1 MKNFRILALLG
12 AVLAAPASYA
22 FALPVISGGISLG
35 GLDTW
40 NTTGA
45 LFGSAPYTISTAT
58 GTLAPISGAVVVLP
72 ASLVFASP
80 DEVLL
85 SSTGGGE
92 TVTFT
97 ITGPVTVAYAGP
109 GNSIQDVLGNGI
121 FTETGAVNYAPTA
134 GIFDL
139 SESSTLGLSAVEIT
153 AGVAGPEPGPEP
165 SSLILLGTGLLG
177 ASALFFRRQRRE
189 V

>member
-1 MKNFRILALLG
+1 MKTFRTLALLG
-12 AVLAAPASYA
+12 AVLFA
-22 FALPVISGGISLG
+22 FASVASATPVLG
-35 GLDTW
+35 AVAFSGLDTW
-40 NTTGA
+40 NTTEV
-45 LFGSAPYTISTAT
+45 LFGSAPYTIAAAN
-58 GTLAPISGAVVVLP
+58 GTLAPISGAAVTLP

-97 ITGPVTVAYAGP
+97 ITGPVTVTYSGV
-109 GNSIQDVLGNGI
+109 GNSIQDVFGNGY
-121 FTETGAVNYAPTA
+121 FTETGAINYLGSVGT
-134 GIFDL
+134 FNL
-139 SESSTLGLSAVEIT
+139 SDSSTLGIQAVEFT
-153 AGVAGPEPGPEP
+153 AGASGPEP

-189 V
+189 A